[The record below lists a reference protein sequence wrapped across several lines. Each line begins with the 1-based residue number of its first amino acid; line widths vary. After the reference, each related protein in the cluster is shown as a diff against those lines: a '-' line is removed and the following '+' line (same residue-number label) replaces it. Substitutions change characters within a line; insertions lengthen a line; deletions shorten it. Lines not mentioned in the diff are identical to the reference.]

1 MPDELV
7 EDVREYHFGD
17 AYEGDSV
24 VKVWCDGRERDPD
37 TETYRPRYSYSIVT
51 PKWRYDDNDIHGP
64 SNALPDV
71 DSGARSL
78 FAFLYA
84 CQEGMPKTTTTEDGL
99 TDYVETSNSN
109 LFPPQV
115 REWAYHYNEE
125 ISLLSM
131 EPQMEEG

>member
-1 MPDELV
+1 MPDESV
-7 EDVREYHFGD
+7 EDIHEYHFGD

-84 CQEGMPKTTTTEDGL
+84 CQETCPQP
-99 TDYVETSNSN
+99 VRETGDNN
-109 LFPPQV
+109 DRLFPPQV
-115 REWAYHYNEE
+115 RDWAYHYSEQ